1 MRPTASFSLRRTL
14 LSVLTAVSIACGNQA
29 KPPAAAAPAE
39 SPASAVVAPAAG
51 VPVVTNFGVPECDA
65 YVSKYMACVE
75 GKVTGEAR
83 DQLLATFEANRTKWR
98 AMSTMREGA
107 VALGL
112 ACRAAL
118 QKAKEELVVDYGCEF

>member
-1 MRPTASFSLRRTL
+1 MRPTASFTL
-14 LSVLTAVSIACGNQA
+14 CRALLPVLTAVSIACGNQA
-29 KPPAAAAPAE
+29 KPPAAAPAE
-39 SPASAVVAPAAG
+39 SPASAAVAPAAG
-51 VPVVTNFGVPECDA
+51 VPMVTNFGVPECDA

-75 GKVTGEAR
+75 GRVTGEAK